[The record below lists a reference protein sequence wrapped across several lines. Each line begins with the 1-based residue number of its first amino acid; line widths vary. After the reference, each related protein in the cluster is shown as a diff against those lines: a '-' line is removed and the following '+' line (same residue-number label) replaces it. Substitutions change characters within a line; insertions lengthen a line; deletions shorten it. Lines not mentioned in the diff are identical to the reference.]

1 MRKIGSKQG
10 NVVRL
15 AVFSLTAAMLASTVP
30 AAWAQDVSDDAA
42 ETDAD
47 SPPTTDDDAAV
58 DDTAD
63 AEAADPGAERTRF
76 INPVIER
83 LANGEPFIGVSTG
96 NMSLEHAKAL
106 TRSGIDYVYVDFEH
120 NPMDLTALYH
130 FTLGTIDKAAIVERG
145 DLRHDL
151 AVFARFPPYGREQVE
166 WISKQALDIGLMGI
180 IFNSVDNA
188 EQAELAVRSM
198 RYPPRRDAEHP
209 EPAGLR
215 GWSPGLATW
224 LWGVS
229 SSEYAE
235 IADVWPLNPDGE
247 LLAIMMIETADGV
260 ENVEEIAAVPGVGA
274 LFVGPADMARSF
286 GVSGDSPEIEEALD
300 RILAACLE
308 HDVACGKSFAPDE
321 IAGRIEDGWMM
332 LNLAGAPG
340 GLNPTNALAL
350 EAAEEAIGTR

>member
-1 MRKIGSKQG
+1 MRKLGTLQG
-10 NVVRL
+10 DVARLTVISLSAALL
-15 AVFSLTAAMLASTVP
+15 AVTAP
-30 AAWAQDVSDDAA
+30 AAWAQDVPDDVTES

-47 SPPTTDDDAAV
+47 APPTTDAAV
-58 DDTAD
+58 
-63 AEAADPGAERTRF
+63 ADPGAERTRF

-120 NPMDLTALYH
+120 NPMDLSALYH
-130 FTLGTIDKAAIVERG
+130 FTLGTIDKAAIAERG

-166 WISKQALDIGLMGI
+166 WISKQALDIGLMGM
-180 IFNSVDNA
+180 IFNSIDNA
-188 EQAELAVRSM
+188 EQAEFAVRSM
-198 RYPPRRDAEHP
+198 RYPPRRDAEYP

-235 IADVWPLNPDGE
+235 IADVWPLNPNGE
-247 LLAIMMIETADGV
+247 LLAIMMIETAEGV

-274 LFVGPADMARSF
+274 LFVGPADMSRSF
-286 GVSGDSPEIEEALD
+286 GVPGNSPEIEEALD

-308 HDVACGKSFAPDE
+308 HNVACGKSFAPDE

-340 GLNPTNALAL
+340 GLNPTNAAAL
-350 EAAEEAIGTR
+350 EAAKEVIGTR